1 MRVYDVVAMPRF
13 LIAAQAL
20 LFAGCMLDPSGLSED
35 DTDTRDGGMDAAVD
49 AGEVDPDT
57 DAGFDAGFDAGAPI
71 PGMDAGFDG
80 GFDAGMIDAGMIDA
94 GFDGGFDGGFDAGAP
109 PSCGSIYGST
119 DGYELCSFDGMS
131 CTFYY
136 NPSGGSRARCRE
148 ICGSSARCLGAFHDT
163 DDSCGIG
170 AATTC
175 DDDEWDNICV
185 CVRTP

>member
-1 MRVYDVVAMPRF
+1 MNAKFLQLFRIPETRQKILATLGLLLAYRF
-13 LIAAQAL
+13 
-20 LFAGCMLDPSGLSED
+20 
-35 DTDTRDGGMDAAVD
+35 
-49 AGEVDPDT
+49 
-57 DAGFDAGFDAGAPI
+57 GFQIPI